1 MKRLFLATA
10 AATALIAGVPSSAMA
25 QFLPP
30 CCESGGVEVAPL
42 GFQLRTLPNGLQV
55 YTRQDSSTADV
66 TVQVWYRVGSKDD
79 PEDRSGFA
87 HLFEHIMF
95 KSTRNLPEETF
106 DRLTED
112 VGGFNNASTWDDFTN
127 YFEVV
132 PANHLERMLFAEAE
146 RMGSLVVN
154 EESFDSERAVVQEE
168 LRQRI
173 LASPY
178 GRLFGLYMPRE
189 IWREHPYRR
198 AGIGSLENLQ
208 AATIDDV
215 RRFHET
221 YYRPDNA
228 VLIVAGD
235 FDQGQ
240 LDAWIDQ
247 YFSPID
253 NPSRPL
259 PANGV
264 QEPAPAGPREATYY
278 APNVPLPAVVV
289 AWQTVAYGDAD
300 RAALTVL
307 DGILSTGESSRMY
320 RSLVY
325 DTQIAAQASSAPDF
339 AQQGG
344 SLAAYSL
351 MTGDHTVQEGEA
363 AILAE
368 IARFRDEPVTEAELN
383 EAKTEL
389 IAGILRQRE
398 SVDDQAFALG
408 YALMMTGQAATADQE
423 VAAIQAVTAADI
435 QRVARQYLT
444 PERRIVVRYL
454 NEDERPEGV
463 PSEPTEA
470 QTGAPV
476 TLADLSGDFEVVE
489 LAPEAE
495 RVPLPAPGPERT
507 IETPAVVERVLGN
520 GLRVLVART
529 EGVPLI
535 SARLS
540 FDAGTA
546 DDAQGQEGT
555 AQLVAALITQG
566 AAGRTAPEIATDI
579 ERLGAVVGASA
590 GADFTSVYA
599 NSPSDTFSETFAL
612 MTQLVR
618 SPDFAQEELD
628 RQRDQ
633 ALDGLRVGMS
643 QPGPVASAVAAR
655 AVYGDA
661 PYGDPGGGT
670 LDSLPDVDR
679 TAIVGF
685 HDRNWQPEGANLV
698 FSGDIEPEAAFTL
711 AQQAFGDWTGDGA
724 TDAADVDAA
733 GPPVAPRVIV
743 VDIPGSGQAAVY
755 AAARAVERT
764 DPNYFPLMVGNA
776 VMGGGYSARLNREIR
791 IERGLSY
798 GAGSGLS
805 ARRGDGSVTAQA
817 QTRNDAA
824 AEVVSLILA
833 EVTRLSTEQA
843 TAEELAPRRATLVG
857 GYARSLETVDG
868 LGGAVASLAN
878 YGLPM
883 SEMANFAT
891 RVRGVT
897 AADIQR
903 VAAAELDPSE
913 FSIVVV
919 GDSAQFIDAL
929 RAAHPNVEVIPL
941 SDLDLDSASLR

>member
-10 AATALIAGVPSSAMA
+10 AAAALIAGAPGLAAA
-25 QFLPP
+25 QDAT
-30 CCESGGVEVAPL
+30 SQGVQIAPL

-55 YTRQDSSTADV
+55 WTRQDSSTADV

-112 VGGFNNASTWDDFTN
+112 VGGFNNASTADDFTN

-154 EESFDSERAVVQEE
+154 EDSFVSERAVVQEE

-178 GRLFGLYMPRE
+178 GRLIGLYMPRE
-189 IWREHPYRR
+189 IYREHPYRR
-198 AGIGSLENLQ
+198 PGIGSLENLE

-235 FDQGQ
+235 FDQTQ
-240 LDAWIDQ
+240 LDAWVDR
-247 YFSPID
+247 YFAPIT
-253 NPSRPL
+253 NPDRPI
-259 PANGV
+259 PANHV
-264 QEPAPAGPREATYY
+264 AEPEPTGPREATYY

-289 AWQTVAYGDAD
+289 AWHTVPYGHPD

-320 RSLVY
+320 RALVY
-325 DTQIAAQASSAPDF
+325 EAQMSVEAGSIPDF
-339 AQQGG
+339 AQQAG
-344 SLAAYSL
+344 SLAALSI
-351 MTGDHTVQEGEA
+351 MSGGHTAEEGEA

-368 IARFRDEPVTEAELN
+368 IARFRDESVTQAELD

-389 IAGILRQRE
+389 VAGILRGRE
-398 SVDDQAFALG
+398 GVNAQAFDLG
-408 YALMMTGQAATADQE
+408 YALMMTNDASTADTE
-423 VAAIQAVTAADI
+423 VARIQAVTVADV

-444 PERRIVVRYL
+444 PERRIVLRYL
-454 NEDERPEGV
+454 NEAEQPEGV
-463 PSEPTEA
+463 PAEPTAA
-470 QTGAPV
+470 QTAAPV
-476 TLADLSGDFEVVE
+476 TLADLATNVEVIE
-489 LAPEAE
+489 LAPEGE
-495 RVPLPAPGPERT
+495 RLALPEPGPERT
-507 IETPAVVERVLGN
+507 VETPQVVERTLSN
-520 GLRVLVART
+520 GMRVLVAET
-529 EGVPLI
+529 EGLPLI

-540 FDAGTA
+540 FQAGTS
-546 DDAQGQEGT
+546 DDPAGRAGLASLT
-555 AQLVAALITQG
+555 AGLITQG
-566 AAGRTAPEIATDI
+566 AAGRSAPDIATDI
-579 ERLGAVVGASA
+579 ERLGAAIGASA

-599 NSPSDTFSETFAL
+599 NSPSDTFADTFAL

-633 ALDGLRVGMS
+633 ALDGLRVGLS
-643 QPGPVASAVAAR
+643 QPGPIATAVAAR

-661 PYGDPGGGT
+661 PYGAPGSGT
-670 LDSLPDVDR
+670 LTSLPAITREDV
-679 TAIVGF
+679 AAF
-685 HDRNWQPEGANLV
+685 HAGTWRPSQATLV
-698 FSGDIEPEAAFTL
+698 FSGDIDAEQAFAL
-711 AQQAFGDWTGDGA
+711 AEQAFGGWTGSGA
-724 TDAADVDAA
+724 ATATSDDPA
-733 GPPVAPRVIV
+733 GAVISPRVIV
-743 VDIPGSGQAAVY
+743 IDLPGSGQAAVY
-755 AAARAVERT
+755 AAARAIDRAGP
-764 DPNYFPLMVGNA
+764 DYYPLLVGNA

-798 GAGSGLS
+798 GASS
-805 ARRGDGSVTAQA
+805 SFAARQDDGILTAQA

-833 EVTRLSTEQA
+833 EVTRLAAEQA
-843 TAEELAPRRATLVG
+843 TPEELASRRATLVG
-857 GYARSLETVDG
+857 GFARSLETVDG
-868 LGGAVASLAN
+868 LGGAVAALAN
-878 YGLPM
+878 NGLPM
-883 SEMANFAT
+883 SEMAGYAA

-897 AADIQR
+897 PADIQR
-903 VAAAELDPSE
+903 VAAAELDPAE
-913 FSIVVV
+913 FSIIVV
-919 GDSAQFIDAL
+919 GDSAQFIDQL
-929 RAAHPNVEVIPL
+929 RAAHPNVEVIPVGE
-941 SDLDLDSASLR
+941 LDLDSATLR

>member
-1 MKRLFLATA
+1 MKRFFLATA
-10 AATALIAGVPSSAMA
+10 AAAALMAATPGLAVAQDTASQGV
-25 QFLPP
+25 Q
-30 CCESGGVEVAPL
+30 VAPL

-55 YTRQDSSTADV
+55 WSRPDSSTADV

-127 YFEVV
+127 YYEVV

-154 EESFDSERAVVQEE
+154 QESFDSERAVVQEE

-240 LDAWIDQ
+240 LDAWVDQ
-247 YFSPID
+247 YFGAITNPAQPI
-253 NPSRPL
+253 
-259 PANGV
+259 PANDV
-264 QEPAPAGPREATYY
+264 AEPATAAPREATYY

-289 AWQTVAYGDAD
+289 AWQTVPYGHAD

-320 RSLVY
+320 RSMVY
-325 DTQIAAQASSAPDF
+325 DTQIAAQASSTPDF

-351 MTGDHTVQEGEA
+351 MTGDHTVEEGEA
-363 AILAE
+363 AILAQ
-368 IARFRDEPVTEAELN
+368 IARLRDEPVTAAELQ
-383 EAKTEL
+383 EAQTEL
-389 IAGILRQRE
+389 VAGLLRQRE

-408 YALMMTGQAATADQE
+408 YALIMTGDAATADNE
-423 VAAIQAVTAADI
+423 VAAIQAVTAADVM
-435 QRVARQYLT
+435 RVARQYLT

-454 NEDERPEGV
+454 NEDQQPDGV
-463 PSEPTEA
+463 PAEPTAA

-476 TLADLSGDFEVVE
+476 TLADLATDVEIVE
-489 LAPEAE
+489 LAPEDQRIA
-495 RVPLPAPGPERT
+495 LPQPGPERAV
-507 IETPAVVERVLGN
+507 ETPQVVERRLAN
-520 GLRVLVART
+520 GMRVLVAET
-529 EGVPLI
+529 DGLPLI

-540 FDAGTA
+540 FQAGTS
-546 DDAQGQEGT
+546 DDPAGRAGLASMT
-555 AQLVAALITQG
+555 AGLLTQG
-566 AAGRTAPEIATDI
+566 AAGRSAPEIATDI
-579 ERLGAVVGASA
+579 ERLGAAVGASA

-599 NSPSDTFSETFAL
+599 NSPSDTFDQTFAL

-628 RQRDQ
+628 RARDQ
-633 ALDGLRVGMS
+633 ALDGIRVSMS

-661 PYGDPGGGT
+661 PYGAPGGGT
-670 LDSLPDVDR
+670 VDSLPAITREDVAMFHAGAWR
-679 TAIVGF
+679 PETAT
-685 HDRNWQPEGANLV
+685 LV
-698 FSGDIEPEAAFTL
+698 FSGDIDPDTAFRM
-711 AQQAFGDWTGDGA
+711 AEEAFGGWVPSATGVAMSDNP
-724 TDAADVDAA
+724 A
-733 GPPVAPRVIV
+733 GVAVAPRVIV
-743 VDIPGSGQAAVY
+743 IDLPGSGQAAVY
-755 AAARAVERT
+755 AAARAVDRA
-764 DPNYFPLMVGNA
+764 DPNYYPLLVGNA

-805 ARRGDGSVTAQA
+805 ARQDDGILTAQA

-833 EVTRLSTEQA
+833 EVTRLSAEQA
-843 TAEELAPRRATLVG
+843 TADELAPRRATLVG

-868 LGGAVASLAN
+868 LGGAVANLAN
-878 YGLPM
+878 NGLPI
-883 SEMANFAT
+883 SEMADYAD
-891 RVRGVT
+891 RVRGVS

-903 VAAAELDPSE
+903 VAAAELDPAL

-919 GDSAQFIDAL
+919 GDAAQFIDQL

-941 SDLDLDSASLR
+941 TELDLDSAALR